1 MESKIQ
7 EEHEMKSIKEEIS
20 REAEASSANNR
31 ENVQRSL
38 HQLNREVE
46 SESATKIVVNYSK
59 PSSEKEKL
67 SQNHED
73 FAETVEKP
81 YPPMRESIKASKIV
95 KPMVDPNREKKE

>member
-7 EEHEMKSIKEEIS
+7 EEHELKSIKEEIS
-20 REAEASSANNR
+20 REVEASSANNR

-38 HQLNREVE
+38 HQLNRQVD

-59 PSSEKEKL
+59 PSSEKEKMN
-67 SQNHED
+67 QNED

-81 YPPMRESIKASKIV
+81 YPPMRESIKASKLV
-95 KPMVDPNREKKE
+95 KPMVDPNR